1 MYRSFFDLSTK
12 KQTFGFIFV
21 HSAQLDRVCA
31 PENSK
36 RERAPIQKR
45 VPLFYCIVNQPKAVP
60 ACGESGMAKP

>member
-12 KQTFGFIFV
+12 KQTFAFIFV

-36 RERAPIQKR
+36 RERAPIQNR
-45 VPLFYCIVNQPKAVP
+45 VSFFIAL
-60 ACGESGMAKP
+60 

>member
-21 HSAQLDRVCA
+21 HSAQLDRVCV

-36 RERAPIQKR
+36 RERAPSQKR
-45 VPLFYCIVNQPKAVP
+45 VPLFYCIVKTA
-60 ACGESGMAKP
+60 

>member
-31 PENSK
+31 LENSK
-36 RERAPIQKR
+36 RERAPSQKR
-45 VPLFYCIVNQPKAVP
+45 IPFFIAL
-60 ACGESGMAKP
+60 

>member
-12 KQTFGFIFV
+12 KQTFVFIFV

-36 RERAPIQKR
+36 RERAPSQKR
-45 VPLFYCIVNQPKAVP
+45 VPLFIAL
-60 ACGESGMAKP
+60 

>member
-1 MYRSFFDLSTK
+1 MIEHPLVEDFSIVPFFFDLSTK
-12 KQTFGFIFV
+12 KQTFAFIFV

-45 VPLFYCIVNQPKAVP
+45 VPLFYCIVKTA
-60 ACGESGMAKP
+60 

>member
-12 KQTFGFIFV
+12 KQTFAFIFV

-36 RERAPIQKR
+36 RERAPHSEAR
-45 VPLFYCIVNQPKAVP
+45 SLFYCIVKTA
-60 ACGESGMAKP
+60 